1 MTKGSNDIPA
11 LILSLLLTLGLLG
24 AGYWLFGRKFLS
36 PSTSSSPT
44 PVATQPNPGQPTSSP
59 LGSTPPTQSNAGVTS
74 GTAQL
79 DTSLPDPDILAI
91 DGSVTMVAMMKRL
104 QNAFSLTN
112 PALPTTYGV
121 PDGRPNGTN
130 AGLQNL
136 MNNVIWVAAS
146 SRPLSATELQANLK
160 GVPIARDAIAIV
172 VGTKNPFSGGLTLEQ
187 LRQIYQGQIT
197 NWSQVGGPD
206 LPIKVINRSPDS
218 GTYSLFQDVV
228 LVGGAFAPDS
238 ANFVTLSR
246 DETTPMLQ
254 MLGNNGIGYSTV
266 SQVENQQ
273 TVRVVPI
280 NGVSPSDREAIKN
293 GTYPISRVV
302 YLAVRQP
309 TSPGAKQF
317 IDLTLSPQGQQ
328 IVQDSGF
335 IPLF

>member
-24 AGYWLFGRKFLS
+24 AGYWFFGRKFFS

-44 PVATQPNPGQPTSSP
+44 PVATQMNPTEPPPQPNAA
-59 LGSTPPTQSNAGVTS
+59 PPTQTGVSGTA

-79 DTSLPDPDILAI
+79 DTSLPDPNILTI

-130 AGLQNL
+130 AGIQNL
-136 MNNVIWVAAS
+136 INNTVWLTAS
-146 SRPLSATELQANLK
+146 SRPLRAEELQAGLK
-160 GVPIARDAIAIV
+160 GIPIARDAIAVV
-172 VGTKNPFSGGLTLEQ
+172 VGNNNPYAGGLTLEQ

-238 ANFVTLSR
+238 ANFITMTR

-254 MLGNNGIGYSTV
+254 MLGNNGIGYSTI

-280 NGVSPSDREAIKN
+280 NGVSPGDREAIKN

-309 TSPGAKQF
+309 TSPGTKQF